1 MASTVRG
8 CGSSFTSSSDSESCP
23 RSLGTNASH
32 KEREGSRTGKV
43 PGPGHAFVEA
53 RTHVLLEACDTCPA
67 NGQELSFSCSHL
79 TLCSHSHIRTRRG
92 PFPPANSP
100 RPPLAHSPPH
110 SHRSAHLPSRRAPPT
125 TCTPRDAHP
134 PRRAPS
140 TTRSPCDVLPP
151 RRAPPTTR
159 TPRDAHPLRRAP
171 PATCSL
177 HDAHPPRRA
186 PATTCTRHDAHP
198 PRRAPST
205 THSPRDALPH
215 DALPARLGTRQGAVW
230 PPRCPTRGA
239 GAERRGARPALYL
252 AHAIVQSP
260 QDL

>member
-1 MASTVRG
+1 MHMASTVRG

-110 SHRSAHLPSRRAPPT
+110 SHRSAHLPSRRAP
-125 TCTPRDAHP
+125 
-134 PRRAPS
+134 
-140 TTRSPCDVLPP
+140 
-151 RRAPPTTR
+151 
-159 TPRDAHPLRRAP
+159 
-171 PATCSL
+171 
-177 HDAHPPRRA
+177 
-186 PATTCTRHDAHP
+186 ATTCTRHDAHP

-239 GAERRGARPALYL
+239 ARHSRGSAAGARQRASRVDFFVLQQLCDSYYSSHYYL
-252 AHAIVQSP
+252 VYFVIFIVMI
-260 QDL
+260 